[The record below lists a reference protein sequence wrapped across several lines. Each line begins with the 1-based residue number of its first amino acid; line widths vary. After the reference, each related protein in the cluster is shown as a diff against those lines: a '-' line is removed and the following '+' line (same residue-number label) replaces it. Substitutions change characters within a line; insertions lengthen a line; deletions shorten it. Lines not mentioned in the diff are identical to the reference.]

1 MPGPL
6 AYFGIG
12 SDKVNL
18 VVNLLLLVVVVI
30 WFALIY
36 WTRADARRRLDDPV
50 LVLCATAAALFP
62 FVGTVVYMIVR
73 PPEYLEDARE
83 RDLEIQAAEARLAQ
97 FAVYTCPYCSQEV
110 EKDFILCPSCHS
122 RLREPCVHC
131 QRPLDMTWSV
141 CPYCE
146 AHVPGALSAPRR
158 HLESRARESPP
169 AG

>member
-1 MPGPL
+1 MPGPI

-12 SDKVNL
+12 SDAVNL
-18 VVNLLLLVVVVI
+18 FINLLLLFVAII

-62 FVGTVVYMIVR
+62 FVGTIVYMIVR

-83 RDLEIQAAEARLAQ
+83 REIEIPNCQ
-97 FAVYTCPYCSQEV
+97 
-110 EKDFILCPSCHS
+110 S
-122 RLREPCVHC
+122 RLREPCAHC
-131 QRPLDMTWSV
+131 HRPLDLTWSV

-146 AHVPGALSAPRR
+146 AHVPGALTVQRR
-158 HLESRARESPP
+158 VES
-169 AG
+169 

>member
-1 MPGPL
+1 MPGPI

-12 SDKVNL
+12 SDAVNL
-18 VVNLLLLVVVVI
+18 FINLLLLFVAII

-62 FVGTVVYMIVR
+62 FVGTIVYMIVR

-83 RDLEIQAAEARLAQ
+83 REIEIQAAEARLAQ
-97 FAVYTCPYCSQEV
+97 FSVFTCPYCHEEV
-110 EKDFILCPSCHS
+110 EKDFLLCPNCQS
-122 RLREPCVHC
+122 RLREPCAHC
-131 QRPLDMTWSV
+131 HRPLDLTWSV

-146 AHVPGALSAPRR
+146 AHVPGALTVQRR
-158 HLESRARESPP
+158 VES
-169 AG
+169 